1 MRAIDYAEAKIA
13 RLKEELDAEV
23 NKKNPWLDRV
33 IKLNDDLQ
41 APGWLIDGFLTD
53 KMTIIAGAPGVG
65 KTSALVPLALL
76 AAGFQSHLSHHVT
89 CKHPRHVIYVTEDS
103 HQVETM
109 LYGVR
114 KHMINANTDSRV
126 TFDEMNERFHLV
138 ATKKSKPEDL
148 ALLVE
153 LCNQYKSTIETA
165 AGSFELMPLLVLDTA
180 SSTFDL
186 EDENKNSEVS
196 KYIATLKETFL
207 SIGIPVWIVTHTAK
221 TMKRAD
227 VREFSSRGAG
237 AFEGDTNCVAYLFQE
252 DGLDERFLMLGKHRY
267 VAHFKELKFDS
278 CVHTETVINRYG
290 ESEVIPYRYTSIDRS
305 DEESRIAAKMEAKEQ
320 AESDIEDKAKQR
332 IFEAITTLPEPTKT
346 NVARYKGTYKTNTK
360 LIEQMIEFGEIFL
373 SKTDITA
380 ANGKSIYHLKT
391 ERS

>member
-13 RLKEELDAEV
+13 RLKLELDAEV

-33 IKLNDDLQ
+33 LTLHDELQ

-76 AAGFQSHLSHHVT
+76 AAGFQSHLSNVT
-89 CKHPRHVIYVTEDS
+89 CKHARHVIYVTEDA

-114 KHMINANTDSRV
+114 KHMHNMVTDKKV
-126 TFDEMNERFHLV
+126 TYAEMNDRFHLV
-138 ATKKSKPEDL
+138 ATKKSKPEEL
-148 ALLVE
+148 SLLVD
-153 LCNQYKSTIETA
+153 LCKKYTTTIETA
-165 AGSFELMPLLVLDTA
+165 AGTFELMPLLILDTA

-196 KYIATLKETFL
+196 RYIATLKETFL
-207 SIGIPVWIVTHTAK
+207 SIGIPIWIVAHTAK

-227 VREFSSRGAG
+227 VKEFSARGAG
-237 AFEGDTNCVAYLFQE
+237 AFEGDANCIAYLFQE

-267 VAHFKELKFDS
+267 VAHFTELKFDS
-278 CVHTETVINRYG
+278 CVHQESVVNKYG
-290 ESEVIPYRYTSIDRS
+290 EDEVIPYRYTSIDRS
-305 DEESRIAAKMEAKEQ
+305 TEESRIAAKMEAKDQ
-320 AESDIEDKAKQR
+320 AESDQDDKNRKR
-332 IFEAITTLPEPTKT
+332 IFEAVVNVQNPTKS
-346 NVARYKGTYKTNTK
+346 NVARYKGKLANNLK
-360 LIEQMIEFGEIFL
+360 LIEQMLEDGEL
-373 SKTDITA
+373 RLEKVSTSA
-380 ANGKSIYHLKT
+380 ANGKAVFHL
-391 ERS
+391 RLGN